1 MRKNIFFAA
10 FIAALTFTGCANDE
24 YVGEVENP
32 KGELSEISFVG
43 KNGALSRAATKTG
56 SAAAGKLNNKFY
68 VYGTKHTT
76 NPEDG
81 NNGNDD
87 IVFKNYRVEYN
98 DGSTSATNT
107 RGWEYVG
114 LSFDENEKQNVKEN
128 TNGAVQTPKYWDYGA
143 ANGYTFYAFSALPN
157 DIQNSNVKVTKT
169 LSGSNVYDK
178 GYEFEVTQDASLEN
192 IYVADRNPVKKPTP
206 VGTPYG
212 EVVFTFRN
220 IVSKVRVGFY
230 ETIPG
235 YSVKINKMYGANES
249 TPPDFAASGE
259 PKFAAICP
267 NTKTGQNATVYVT
280 YYNDTEN
287 VFGQNLEN
295 QPKVKTNLTAV
306 NSLELGNSVINNEL
320 GKLSIEPTWDTP
332 NGGTGKYTLFW
343 PQPDNAKTMKIKVD
357 YTLTS
362 TDGSGE
368 EITVESATAEIPSQ
382 YVAWKPGFAYT
393 YLFKISDNTNG
404 STGTPGTD
412 PEGLFPITFDAVVV
426 DSESDGLHEYI
437 TTVREP
443 SITTHSEGSAVTT
456 DGEYK
461 TGAVIYIV
469 TMENGSPVTFDGNN
483 MKLYR
488 VTRSD
493 NNNNYEITEKA
504 VIEAIDKASGDKLIC
519 TEVTSS
525 DADVLEESSTVPDT
539 NNQTITV
546 DAAKFKAGAAGTV
559 YAFVYTNSASEK
571 YAKVIKIKKNTP

>member
-32 KGELSEISFVG
+32 KGELSEISFIG
-43 KNGALSRAATKTG
+43 KNGALSRTKTHEG
-56 SAAAGKLNNKFY
+56 SDAAAKLNSMFY

-76 NPEDG
+76 AEDG
-81 NNGNDD
+81 NDTYDD

-107 RGWEYVG
+107 SGWEYVG
-114 LSFDENEKQNVKEN
+114 LSFEEYEKQNVKDN
-128 TNGAVQTPKYWDYGA
+128 TDGKVQTPKYWDYGA
-143 ANGYTFYAFSALPN
+143 ENGYTFYAFSALPN
-157 DIQNSNVKVTKT
+157 DIQNSKVKVTKT
-169 LSGSNVYDK
+169 TTGMSDVYGK
-178 GYEFEVTQDASLEN
+178 GYKFEVTQDASLEN
-192 IYVADRNPVKKPTP
+192 IYVADRKPVAKPTTS
-206 VGTPYG
+206 GTKYG
-212 EVVFTFRN
+212 EVEFTFRN

-235 YSVKINKMYGANES
+235 YSVKIDKMYGADGS
-249 TPPDFAASGE
+249 TPTNFASTGQE
-259 PKFAAICP
+259 KFAAICP
-267 NTKTGQNATVYVT
+267 NKMAGQEATTTVTVT
-280 YYNDTEN
+280 YYNNTET
-287 VFGQNLEN
+287 VLDQTLEN
-295 QPKVKTNLTAV
+295 QPKVATGLTPE
-306 NSLELGNSVINNEL
+306 NSLELGAGVINNKLGEL
-320 GKLSIEPTWDTP
+320 SKQPTWDTP
-332 NGGTGKYTLFW
+332 DNNIGKYTLFW
-343 PQPDNAKTMKIKVD
+343 PQPDNTTNMKIKVD

-368 EITVESATAEIPSQ
+368 TIKVTGATAEIPYQ

-404 STGTPGTD
+404 STGTTGD

-426 DSESDGLHEYI
+426 DSDTDGLHEYI
-437 TTVREP
+437 TTVSKP
-443 SITTHSEGSAVTT
+443 SITTHSKGSAVTT

-469 TMENGSPVTFDGNN
+469 TMENGSPVTFDGNK

-493 NNNNYEITEKA
+493 NNNNYEITENA
-504 VIEAIDKASGDKLIC
+504 VIEAIDKASGDKLTC

-525 DADVLEESSTVPDT
+525 DTDKLEASSTVPDT
-539 NNQTITV
+539 DDNQTISV
-546 DAAKFKAGAAGTV
+546 DAAKFTASSTPGTV
-559 YAFVYTNSASEK
+559 YAFVYTNSESKK
-571 YAKVIKIKKNTP
+571 YAKVIRIK